1 MNDSNN
7 DVNSKYYSINEI
19 RSLKIANKNKS
30 LSMFHINTCPLNK
43 NFDDLKQ
50 LLECTN
56 KKFDVVAVTETRF
69 ARNTS
74 KLCKISLKNYAV
86 ESIPTKLSVGGTL
99 LYLANHL
106 SYKPCLT

>member
-43 NFDDLKQ
+43 NFDDLK
-50 LLECTN
+50 
-56 KKFDVVAVTETRF
+56 
-69 ARNTS
+69 
-74 KLCKISLKNYAV
+74 
-86 ESIPTKLSVGGTL
+86 
-99 LYLANHL
+99 
-106 SYKPCLT
+106 